1 VIDRARKR
9 PVVAAGWQS
18 CERAGR
24 CQAMPRQTPSSATPG
39 TPDIAD
45 PGSADIF
52 IDPLGLN
59 TEIHPESFRERAVKG
74 TLHTGLAQIIRIPLT
89 FAMQIILGR
98 ILLPEQFGIVAMATP
113 VIVLIE
119 IFTNLGLAQAVVQ
132 REKITQADLNAIYWI
147 SLAGASLML
156 LLVVLFSPLIAQM
169 YGQPKVRAIVVILA
183 LQMPIAAIAG
193 HASALMARRMQFGAI
208 AIVDVTGTVTTFVAA
223 ITSALLGAGSWS
235 IVIGTM
241 AGTLTRAILDRHLSG
256 FRPGR
261 PTWTPATSEMLGFGG
276 KLIST
281 SLLNYVSNYS
291 NTVVIGVLMGAR
303 TLGLFDRSFALV
315 LRPIASVTLPV
326 TRVAVPLLSR
336 VRSDSERYG
345 NAFAAMLQGMVLIAM
360 PGLITAS
367 LLARDVVLMLVGP
380 NWFEMVP
387 MFSAISIAAIF
398 QALSGASSWLFESQN
413 RAGEQISVAW
423 WSGVLIVVSLL
434 CGLRFG
440 AVGVAISYA
449 IFAPFFHG
457 LYLWVAT
464 RRGPVTRAMAARA
477 IYPLLIAAIGAATG
491 AFLVDR
497 FVPGLYVRVVMG
509 GVAAYALAGAVLL
522 TFPEGRK
529 IINSLFSFRW
539 ITRP

>member
-1 VIDRARKR
+1 
-9 PVVAAGWQS
+9 
-18 CERAGR
+18 
-24 CQAMPRQTPSSATPG
+24 
-39 TPDIAD
+39 
-45 PGSADIF
+45 
-52 IDPLGLN
+52 
-59 TEIHPESFRERAVKG
+59 
-74 TLHTGLAQIIRIPLT
+74 
-89 FAMQIILGR
+89 
-98 ILLPEQFGIVAMATP
+98 
-113 VIVLIE
+113 
-119 IFTNLGLAQAVVQ
+119 
-132 REKITQADLNAIYWI
+132 
-147 SLAGASLML
+147 
-156 LLVVLFSPLIAQM
+156 M